1 MTNSSPVRFASV
13 DAIGTVLGLVVLFA
27 GFIWCAILTGYGAER
42 LLLTEAAYHA
52 SIATS
57 FTVIG
62 LGLYSS
68 LRCAYPAN
76 RVRNLELL
84 GIGVTVFGGVL
95 LAGVVLIRLGVL
107 PLAY

>member
-1 MTNSSPVRFASV
+1 MTNSNVRFASV
-13 DAIGTVLGLVVLFA
+13 DIGTVLGLGLLFA
-27 GFIWCAILTGYGAER
+27 GFIWCALLTGYGAER
-42 LLLTEAAYHA
+42 LLLTKAAYNA

-57 FTVIG
+57 FTAIG

-68 LRCAYPAN
+68 LRCAFPAN

-84 GIGVTVFGGVL
+84 GIGVAILGAL
-95 LAGVVLIRLGVL
+95 MLAGTMLIRIGVL

>member
-1 MTNSSPVRFASV
+1 MTNSSPARFASV
-13 DAIGTVLGLVVLFA
+13 DTIGTALGLGLLFA
-27 GFIWCAILTGYGAER
+27 GFIWCALLTGYGAER
-42 LLLTEAAYHA
+42 LLLTKAAYHA
-52 SIATS
+52 SIALDIIT
-57 FTVIG
+57 IG

-76 RVRNLELL
+76 RARNLELL

-95 LAGVVLIRLGVL
+95 LAGTVLIRIGVL